1 MRNKLKMILT
11 ALLVIALSTSA
22 AFAASVPADVAGKSC
37 EDAVEKLVDEG
48 IITGDTDGLFHPEDN
63 LTRAQV
69 SIMIAKAID
78 PDVVADQDAAVVA
91 DFSDMAGYD
100 WAAGAIG
107 LMVDRE
113 IAKGY
118 PDGTFKPGSDVSVAE
133 LITFTMRASGY
144 EDEALQDDIWP
155 YNFINAAKEIGLS
168 VDDSGKDLQK
178 TKATKEQAA
187 VIIYEALDFIKE
199 EAKKYEAEQ
208 AVEGFVYGSILFD
221 ANITSV
227 NGKALASDVKV
238 YPYEKKKNYSA
249 DMQLPD
255 VTKLITDSVYKYKN
269 VSTVGFYKVENN
281 KVTAIIL
288 PRDAGFSGTVYGVI
302 NEANS
307 VIVKG
312 EGELTELVT
321 LAAGK
326 ELSWFSTIVPAIDPA
341 TVEAYIEFGY
351 LIEMR
356 ASKGKITNRKVMDE
370 HYTPEGKL
378 YFADLGE
385 TIQTEGGLA
394 VEEKNKDRKVLK
406 LSNGEYIA
414 YRDTTVVYVLNEDG
428 DAYEVGSMSDVRDD
442 NYIRA
447 YDITDD
453 DEEEADIIIVSKN
466 KFAVTPLS

>member
-249 DMQLPD
+249 DMELPD
-255 VTKLITDSVYKYKN
+255 ITKISTDSVYKYKN

-302 NEANS
+302 NEVNS

-321 LAAGK
+321 LAAAK
-326 ELSWFSTIVPAIDPA
+326 ELNWFTKVVIDPA
-341 TVEAYIEFGY
+341 TVDAYIDFGY
-351 LIEMR
+351 LVEMK
-356 ASKGKITNRKVMDE
+356 ASKGQITAINVMDE
-370 HYTPEGKL
+370 YYAPTGKL
-378 YFADLGE
+378 YVADLGE
-385 TIQTEGGLA
+385 TIQTEGGLYVA
-394 VEEKNKDRKVLK
+394 EKNTDRELLK
-406 LSNGEYIA
+406 LSNDEFIA

-428 DAYEVGSMSDVRDD
+428 NAYEVGDMSSVKKG
-442 NYIRA
+442 YYVRA
-447 YDITDD
+447 YDISDD
-453 DEEEADIIIVSKN
+453 DVEEADIIIVSKD